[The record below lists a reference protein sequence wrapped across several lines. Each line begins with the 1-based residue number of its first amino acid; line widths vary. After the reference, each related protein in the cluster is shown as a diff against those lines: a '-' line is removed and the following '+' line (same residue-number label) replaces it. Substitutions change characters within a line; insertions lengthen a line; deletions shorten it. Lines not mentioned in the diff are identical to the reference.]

1 MKRASDNPD
10 TVVPRKIIKQNREEL
25 ESADTATLIEKI
37 LSLTDQLNEAN
48 EMVRTLKTRVALS
61 RLQVLQK
68 DKELKDLLKERNDAY
83 YSGVGTNPAERD
95 QLLDPFFYETFIAM
109 KEKIARREKEITE
122 LRETVKALEGGK
134 DCKILYQFLESKNHV
149 MKKMREHEKNIRK
162 ISTLQNRLA
171 LAHNALSV
179 VRKEKKDYAKE
190 ISERDAKIAELEKD
204 LCQYRQSVFE
214 EVASEHTELD
224 QEEDMKPDVANEKQE
239 TKVEEEEKLTVDL
252 VEDDSDVVIL
262 DDVSA

>member
-1 MKRASDNPD
+1 
-10 TVVPRKIIKQNREEL
+10 
-25 ESADTATLIEKI
+25 
-37 LSLTDQLNEAN
+37 LNEAN

-134 DCKILYQFLESKNHV
+134 DWSEVVHF
-149 MKKMREHEKNIRK
+149 
-162 ISTLQNRLA
+162 
-171 LAHNALSV
+171 AH
-179 VRKEKKDYAKE
+179 
-190 ISERDAKIAELEKD
+190 
-204 LCQYRQSVFE
+204 FE
-214 EVASEHTELD
+214 Y
-224 QEEDMKPDVANEKQE
+224 P
-239 TKVEEEEKLTVDL
+239 
-252 VEDDSDVVIL
+252 
-262 DDVSA
+262 